1 MNLAAQNEHHN
12 EEKTWGLDPRNYIC
26 RVHIVKLLNKHL
38 AKKLIFSDLSWV
50 FPSISEVIPTGN
62 SPGSMF
68 HQTHGKTNLP
78 GVVRPLLES
87 EPKTPLESM
96 MRTI

>member
-1 MNLAAQNEHHN
+1 MGHLIPKNF
-12 EEKTWGLDPRNYIC
+12 IF
-26 RVHIVKLLNKHL
+26 RVHIVKLLNQQL

-62 SPGSMF
+62 SPGSMV

-87 EPKTPLESM
+87 EPKTFLSTFKQHEEDFF
-96 MRTI
+96 